1 MIKNY
6 DAILVV
12 GTRPNFIKAAPLLE
26 YFEENKIDTLF
37 IHTGQHKDK
46 SMSSNIFEDL
56 NIREPDIYLDTP
68 TTNMNKQT
76 TYIVDK
82 LDTLFDTNKSKY
94 VGVFGDV
101 TSTLAAAISTKN
113 KKMELF
119 HVESGLRSR
128 NMDMPEERN
137 RIMVDSISD
146 YLFAPSDDAVDNLN
160 SENLSAKYIGNV
172 GNIMIDTL
180 EKNLEK
186 ILQSSDQIKEKLNIN
201 GKYFVVT
208 IHRPSNL
215 SDENLAK
222 IFAGLKEFSNEY
234 QIVLPAHPRLKK
246 YINDNNVKH
255 ENIFILNPLS
265 YIDFLG
271 LVSSSDLV
279 LTDSGG
285 LQEETTHLN
294 VKCLTL
300 RNETERPITVTEGTN
315 KVIGIETEK
324 IIYEINNTI
333 QSKLSKGTEIKFW
346 DGKTS
351 ERIYKELYEQI

>member
-6 DAILVV
+6 DSILVV

-26 YFEENKIDTLF
+26 YFEENNVNTLF

-46 SMSSNIFEDL
+46 SMSSNIFDDL
-56 NIREPDIYLDTP
+56 NIRQPDIYLDTP
-68 TTNMNKQT
+68 TTNINKQT

-82 LDTLFDTNKSKY
+82 LDTLFDTNKAKY

-119 HVESGLRSR
+119 HVEAGLRSR
-128 NMDMPEERN
+128 NMEMPEERN

-146 YLFAPSDDAVDNLN
+146 YLFAPSDDAVDNLK
-160 SENLSAKYIGNV
+160 SENLSAKYIENV

-180 EKNLEK
+180 QKNLTR
-186 ILQSSDQIKEKLNIN
+186 ILQSSDQIKDKLNIKD
-201 GKYFVVT
+201 KYFVVT

-215 SDENLAK
+215 TDENLEK
-222 IFAGLKEFSNEY
+222 IFLGLKEFTNEY
-234 QIVLPAHPRLKK
+234 QIILPAHPRLKK
-246 YINDNNVKH
+246 YIIDNEVEH
-255 ENIFILNPLS
+255 GNILVLNPLS
-265 YIDFLG
+265 YIEFLG

-285 LQEETTHLN
+285 LQEETTYLN

-300 RNETERPITVTEGTN
+300 RNETERPITVSQGTN
-315 KVIGIETEK
+315 KVIGVDTEN
-324 IIYEINNTI
+324 IIYEINTTI
-333 QSKLSKGTEIKFW
+333 ESKLSKGKEIKFW

-351 ERIYKELYEQI
+351 ERIFKELYE

>member
-6 DAILVV
+6 DSILVV

-26 YFEENKIDTLF
+26 YFEENNVNTLF

-46 SMSSNIFEDL
+46 SMSSNIFDDL
-56 NIREPDIYLDTP
+56 NIRQPDIYLDTP
-68 TTNMNKQT
+68 TTNINKQT

-82 LDTLFDTNKSKY
+82 LDTLFDTNKAKY

-113 KKMELF
+113 KKMKLF
-119 HVESGLRSR
+119 HVEAGLRSR
-128 NMDMPEERN
+128 NMEMPEERN

-146 YLFAPSDDAVDNLN
+146 YLFAPSDDAVDNLK
-160 SENLSAKYIGNV
+160 SENLSAKYIENV

-180 EKNLEK
+180 QKNLTR
-186 ILQSSDQIKEKLNIN
+186 ILQSSDQIKDKLNIKD
-201 GKYFVVT
+201 KYFVVT

-215 SDENLAK
+215 TDENLEK
-222 IFAGLKEFSNEY
+222 IFLGLKEFTNEY
-234 QIVLPAHPRLKK
+234 QIILPAHPRLKK
-246 YINDNNVKH
+246 YIIDNEVEH
-255 ENIFILNPLS
+255 GNILILNPLS
-265 YIDFLG
+265 YIEFLG

-285 LQEETTHLN
+285 LQEETTYLN

-300 RNETERPITVTEGTN
+300 RNETERPITVSQGTN
-315 KVIGIETEK
+315 KVIGVDTEN
-324 IIYEINNTI
+324 IIYEINTTI
-333 QSKLSKGTEIKFW
+333 ESKLSKGKEIKFW

-351 ERIYKELYEQI
+351 QRIFKELYE

>member
-26 YFEENKIDTLF
+26 YFEENNVNTLF

-46 SMSSNIFEDL
+46 SMSSNIFDDL
-56 NIREPDIYLDTP
+56 NIRQPDIYLDTP
-68 TTNMNKQT
+68 TTNINKQT

-82 LDTLFDTNKSKY
+82 LDTLFDTNKAKY

-101 TSTLAAAISTKN
+101 TSTLAAAISAKN
-113 KKMELF
+113 KKMKLF
-119 HVESGLRSR
+119 HVEAGLRSR
-128 NMDMPEERN
+128 NMEMPEERN

-146 YLFAPSDDAVDNLN
+146 YLFAPSDDAVDNLK
-160 SENLSAKYIGNV
+160 SENLSAKYIENV

-180 EKNLEK
+180 QKNLTR
-186 ILQSSDQIKEKLNIN
+186 ILQSSGQIKDKLNIKD
-201 GKYFVVT
+201 KYFVVT

-215 SDENLAK
+215 TDENLEK
-222 IFAGLKEFSNEY
+222 IFLGLKEFTSEY
-234 QIVLPAHPRLKK
+234 QIILPAHPRLKK
-246 YINDNNVKH
+246 YINDNEVEH
-255 ENIFILNPLS
+255 GNILILNPLS
-265 YIDFLG
+265 YIEFLG

-285 LQEETTHLN
+285 LQEETTYLN

-300 RNETERPITVTEGTN
+300 RNETERPITVSQGTN
-315 KVIGIETEK
+315 KVIGVDTEN
-324 IIYEINNTI
+324 IIYEINTTI
-333 QSKLSKGTEIKFW
+333 ESKLSKGKEIKFW

-351 ERIYKELYEQI
+351 ERIFKELYE

>member
-6 DAILVV
+6 DSILVV

-26 YFEENKIDTLF
+26 YFEENNVNTLF

-46 SMSSNIFEDL
+46 SMSSNIFDDL
-56 NIREPDIYLDTP
+56 NIRQPDIYLDTP
-68 TTNMNKQT
+68 TTNINKQT

-82 LDTLFDTNKSKY
+82 LDTLFDTNKAKY

-113 KKMELF
+113 KKMQLF
-119 HVESGLRSR
+119 HVEAGLRSR
-128 NMDMPEERN
+128 NMEMPEERN

-146 YLFAPSDDAVDNLN
+146 YLFAPSDDAVDNLK
-160 SENLSAKYIGNV
+160 SENLSAKYIENV

-180 EKNLEK
+180 QKNLTR
-186 ILQSSDQIKEKLNIN
+186 ILQSSDQIKDKLNIKD
-201 GKYFVVT
+201 KYFVVT

-215 SDENLAK
+215 TDENLEK
-222 IFAGLKEFSNEY
+222 IFLGLKEFTNEY
-234 QIVLPAHPRLKK
+234 QIILPAHPRLKK
-246 YINDNNVKH
+246 YIIDNEVEH
-255 ENIFILNPLS
+255 GNILILNPLS
-265 YIDFLG
+265 YIEFLG

-285 LQEETTHLN
+285 LQEETTYLN

-300 RNETERPITVTEGTN
+300 RNETERPITVSQGTN
-315 KVIGIETEK
+315 KVIGVDTEN
-324 IIYEINNTI
+324 IIYEINTTI
-333 QSKLSKGTEIKFW
+333 ESKLSKGKEIKFW

-351 ERIYKELYEQI
+351 ERIFKELYE

>member
-6 DAILVV
+6 DSILVV

-26 YFEENKIDTLF
+26 YFEENNVNTLF

-46 SMSSNIFEDL
+46 SMSSNIFDDL
-56 NIREPDIYLDTP
+56 NIRQPDIYLDTP
-68 TTNMNKQT
+68 TTNINKQT

-82 LDTLFDTNKSKY
+82 LDTLFDTNKAKY

-113 KKMELF
+113 KKMKLF
-119 HVESGLRSR
+119 HVEAGLRSR
-128 NMDMPEERN
+128 NMEMPEERN

-146 YLFAPSDDAVDNLN
+146 YLFAPSDDAVDNLK
-160 SENLSAKYIGNV
+160 SENLSAKYIENV

-180 EKNLEK
+180 QKNLTR
-186 ILQSSDQIKEKLNIN
+186 ILQSSDQIKDKLNIKD
-201 GKYFVVT
+201 KYFVVT

-215 SDENLAK
+215 TDENLEK
-222 IFAGLKEFSNEY
+222 IFLGLKEFTNEY
-234 QIVLPAHPRLKK
+234 QIILPAHPRLKK
-246 YINDNNVKH
+246 YIIDNEVEH
-255 ENIFILNPLS
+255 GNILILNPLS
-265 YIDFLG
+265 YIEFLG

-285 LQEETTHLN
+285 LQEETTYLN

-300 RNETERPITVTEGTN
+300 RNETERPITVSQGTN
-315 KVIGIETEK
+315 KVIGVDTEN
-324 IIYEINNTI
+324 IIYEINTAI
-333 QSKLSKGTEIKFW
+333 ESKLSKGKEIKFW

-351 ERIYKELYEQI
+351 ERIFKELYE

>member
-6 DAILVV
+6 DSILVV

-26 YFEENKIDTLF
+26 YFEENNVNTLF

-46 SMSSNIFEDL
+46 SMSSNIFDDL
-56 NIREPDIYLDTP
+56 NIRQPDIYLDTP
-68 TTNMNKQT
+68 TTNINKQT

-82 LDTLFDTNKSKY
+82 LDTLFDTNKAKY

-113 KKMELF
+113 KKMKLF
-119 HVESGLRSR
+119 HVEAGLRSR
-128 NMDMPEERN
+128 NMEMPEERN

-146 YLFAPSDDAVDNLN
+146 YLFAPSDDAVDNLK
-160 SENLSAKYIGNV
+160 SENLSAKYIENV

-180 EKNLEK
+180 QKNLTR
-186 ILQSSDQIKEKLNIN
+186 ILQSSDQIKDKLNIKD
-201 GKYFVVT
+201 KYFVVT

-215 SDENLAK
+215 TDENLEK
-222 IFAGLKEFSNEY
+222 IFLGLKEFTNEY
-234 QIVLPAHPRLKK
+234 QIILPAHPRLKK
-246 YINDNNVKH
+246 YIIDNEVEH
-255 ENIFILNPLS
+255 GNILILNPLS
-265 YIDFLG
+265 YIEFLG

-285 LQEETTHLN
+285 LQEETTYLN

-300 RNETERPITVTEGTN
+300 RNETERPITVSQGTN
-315 KVIGIETEK
+315 KVIGVDTEN
-324 IIYEINNTI
+324 IIYEINTTI
-333 QSKLSKGTEIKFW
+333 ESKLSKGKEIKFW

>member
-26 YFEENKIDTLF
+26 YFEENNVNTLF

-46 SMSSNIFEDL
+46 SMSSNIFDDL
-56 NIREPDIYLDTP
+56 NIRQPDIYLDTP
-68 TTNMNKQT
+68 TTNINKQT

-82 LDTLFDTNKSKY
+82 LDTLFDTNKAKY

-113 KKMELF
+113 KKMKLF
-119 HVESGLRSR
+119 HVEAGLRSR
-128 NMDMPEERN
+128 NMEMPEERN

-146 YLFAPSDDAVDNLN
+146 YLFAPSDDAVDNLK
-160 SENLSAKYIGNV
+160 SENLSAKYIENV

-180 EKNLEK
+180 QKNLTR
-186 ILQSSDQIKEKLNIN
+186 ILQSSDQIKDKLNIKD
-201 GKYFVVT
+201 KYFVVT

-215 SDENLAK
+215 TDENLEK
-222 IFAGLKEFSNEY
+222 IFLGLKEFTNEY
-234 QIVLPAHPRLKK
+234 QIILPAHPRLKK
-246 YINDNNVKH
+246 YIIDNEVEH
-255 ENIFILNPLS
+255 GNILILNPLS
-265 YIDFLG
+265 YIEFLG

-285 LQEETTHLN
+285 LQEETTYLN

-300 RNETERPITVTEGTN
+300 RNETERPITVSQGTN
-315 KVIGIETEK
+315 KVIGVDTEN
-324 IIYEINNTI
+324 IIYEINTTI
-333 QSKLSKGTEIKFW
+333 ESKLSKGKEIKFW

-351 ERIYKELYEQI
+351 ERIFKELYE

>member
-6 DAILVV
+6 DSILVV

-26 YFEENKIDTLF
+26 YFEENNVNTLF

-46 SMSSNIFEDL
+46 SMSSNIFDDL
-56 NIREPDIYLDTP
+56 NIRQPDIYLDTP
-68 TTNMNKQT
+68 TTNINKQT

-82 LDTLFDTNKSKY
+82 LDTLFDTNKAKY

-113 KKMELF
+113 KKMRLF
-119 HVESGLRSR
+119 HVEAGLRSR
-128 NMDMPEERN
+128 NMEMPEERN

-146 YLFAPSDDAVDNLN
+146 YLFAPSDDAVDNLK
-160 SENLSAKYIGNV
+160 SENLSAKYIENV

-180 EKNLEK
+180 QKNLTR
-186 ILQSSDQIKEKLNIN
+186 ILQSSDQIKDKLNIKD
-201 GKYFVVT
+201 KYFVVT

-215 SDENLAK
+215 TDENLEK
-222 IFAGLKEFSNEY
+222 IFLGLKEFTDEY
-234 QIVLPAHPRLKK
+234 QIILPAHPRLKK
-246 YINDNNVKH
+246 YIIDNEVEH
-255 ENIFILNPLS
+255 GNILILNPLS
-265 YIDFLG
+265 YIEFLG

-285 LQEETTHLN
+285 LQEETTYLN

-300 RNETERPITVTEGTN
+300 RNETERPITVSQGTN
-315 KVIGIETEK
+315 KVIGVDTEN
-324 IIYEINNTI
+324 IIYEINTTI
-333 QSKLSKGTEIKFW
+333 ESKLSKLSLIH
-346 DGKTS
+346 
-351 ERIYKELYEQI
+351 I

>member
-6 DAILVV
+6 DSILVV

-26 YFEENKIDTLF
+26 YFEENNVNTLF

-46 SMSSNIFEDL
+46 SMSSNIFDDL
-56 NIREPDIYLDTP
+56 NIRQPDIYLDTP
-68 TTNMNKQT
+68 TTNINKQT

-82 LDTLFDTNKSKY
+82 LDTLFDTNKAKY

-113 KKMELF
+113 KKMKLF
-119 HVESGLRSR
+119 HVEAGLRSR
-128 NMDMPEERN
+128 NMEMPEERN

-146 YLFAPSDDAVDNLN
+146 YLFAPSDDAVDNLK
-160 SENLSAKYIGNV
+160 SENLSAIYIENV

-180 EKNLEK
+180 QKNLTR
-186 ILQSSDQIKEKLNIN
+186 ILQSSDQIKDKLNIKD
-201 GKYFVVT
+201 KYFVVT

-215 SDENLAK
+215 TDENLEK
-222 IFAGLKEFSNEY
+222 IFLGLKEFTNEY
-234 QIVLPAHPRLKK
+234 QIILPAHPRLKK
-246 YINDNNVKH
+246 YIIDNEVEH
-255 ENIFILNPLS
+255 GNILILNPLS
-265 YIDFLG
+265 YIEFLG

-285 LQEETTHLN
+285 LQEETTYLN

-300 RNETERPITVTEGTN
+300 RNETERPITVSQGTN
-315 KVIGIETEK
+315 KVIGVDTEN
-324 IIYEINNTI
+324 IIYEINTTI
-333 QSKLSKGTEIKFW
+333 ESKLSKGKEIKFW

-351 ERIYKELYEQI
+351 ERIFKELYE

>member
-26 YFEENKIDTLF
+26 YFEKNNVNTLF

-46 SMSSNIFEDL
+46 SMSSNIFDDL
-56 NIREPDIYLDTP
+56 NIRQPDIYLDTP
-68 TTNMNKQT
+68 TTNINKQT

-82 LDTLFDTNKSKY
+82 LDTLFDTNKAKY

-119 HVESGLRSR
+119 HVEAGLRSR
-128 NMDMPEERN
+128 NMEMPEERN

-146 YLFAPSDDAVDNLN
+146 YLFAPSDDAVDNLK
-160 SENLSAKYIGNV
+160 SENLSAKYIENV

-180 EKNLEK
+180 QKNLTR
-186 ILQSSDQIKEKLNIN
+186 ILQSSSQIKHKLNIKD
-201 GKYFVVT
+201 KYFVVT

-215 SDENLAK
+215 SDENLEK
-222 IFAGLKEFSNEY
+222 IFLGLKEFTTEY
-234 QIVLPAHPRLKK
+234 QIILPAHPRLKK
-246 YINDNNVKH
+246 YIIDNDVEH
-255 ENIFILNPLS
+255 GNIFILNPLS
-265 YIDFLG
+265 YIEFLG

-285 LQEETTHLN
+285 LQEETTYLN

-300 RNETERPITVTEGTN
+300 RNETERPITVSQGTN
-315 KVIGIETEK
+315 KVIGVDTEN
-324 IIYEINNTI
+324 IIYEINTTI
-333 QSKLSKGTEIKFW
+333 ESKLSKGKEIKFW

-351 ERIYKELYEQI
+351 QRIFKELYE

>member
-6 DAILVV
+6 DSILVV

-26 YFEENKIDTLF
+26 YFEENNVNTLF

-46 SMSSNIFEDL
+46 SMSSNIFDDL
-56 NIREPDIYLDTP
+56 NIRQPDIYLDTP
-68 TTNMNKQT
+68 TTNINKQT

-82 LDTLFDTNKSKY
+82 LDTLFDTNKAKY

-119 HVESGLRSR
+119 HVEAGLRSR
-128 NMDMPEERN
+128 NMEMPEERN

-146 YLFAPSDDAVDNLN
+146 YLFAPSDDAVDNLK
-160 SENLSAKYIGNV
+160 SENLSAIYIENV

-180 EKNLEK
+180 QKNLTR
-186 ILQSSDQIKEKLNIN
+186 ILQSSDQIKDKLNIKD
-201 GKYFVVT
+201 KYFVVT

-215 SDENLAK
+215 TDENLEK
-222 IFAGLKEFSNEY
+222 IFLGLKEFTNEY
-234 QIVLPAHPRLKK
+234 QIILPAHPRLKK
-246 YINDNNVKH
+246 YIIDNEVEH
-255 ENIFILNPLS
+255 GNILILNPLS
-265 YIDFLG
+265 YIEFLG

-285 LQEETTHLN
+285 LQEETTYLN

-300 RNETERPITVTEGTN
+300 RNETERPITVSQGTN
-315 KVIGIETEK
+315 KVIGVDTEN
-324 IIYEINNTI
+324 IIYEINTTI
-333 QSKLSKGTEIKFW
+333 ESKLSKGKEIKFW

-351 ERIYKELYEQI
+351 ERIFKELYE

>member
-6 DAILVV
+6 DSILVV

-26 YFEENKIDTLF
+26 YFEENNVNTLF

-46 SMSSNIFEDL
+46 SMSSNIFDDL
-56 NIREPDIYLDTP
+56 NIRQPDIYLDTP
-68 TTNMNKQT
+68 TTNINKQT

-82 LDTLFDTNKSKY
+82 LDTLFNTNKAKY

-113 KKMELF
+113 KKMKLF
-119 HVESGLRSR
+119 HVEAGLRSR
-128 NMDMPEERN
+128 NMEMPEERN

-146 YLFAPSDDAVDNLN
+146 YLFAPSDDAVDNLK
-160 SENLSAKYIGNV
+160 SENLSAKYIENV

-180 EKNLEK
+180 QKNLTR
-186 ILQSSDQIKEKLNIN
+186 ILQSSDQIKDKLNIKD
-201 GKYFVVT
+201 KYFVVT

-215 SDENLAK
+215 TDENLEK
-222 IFAGLKEFSNEY
+222 IFLGLKEFTNEY
-234 QIVLPAHPRLKK
+234 QIILPAHPRLKK
-246 YINDNNVKH
+246 YIIDNEVEH
-255 ENIFILNPLS
+255 GNILILNPLS
-265 YIDFLG
+265 YIEFLG

-285 LQEETTHLN
+285 LQEETTYLN

-300 RNETERPITVTEGTN
+300 RNETERPITVSQGTN
-315 KVIGIETEK
+315 KVIGVDTEN
-324 IIYEINNTI
+324 IIYEINTTI
-333 QSKLSKGTEIKFW
+333 ESKLSKGKEIKFW

-351 ERIYKELYEQI
+351 ERIFKELYE

>member
-6 DAILVV
+6 DSILVV

-26 YFEENKIDTLF
+26 YFEENNVNTLF

-46 SMSSNIFEDL
+46 SMSSNIFDDL
-56 NIREPDIYLDTP
+56 NIRQPDIYLDTP
-68 TTNMNKQT
+68 TTNINKQT

-82 LDTLFDTNKSKY
+82 LDTLFDTNKAKY

-113 KKMELF
+113 KKMKLF
-119 HVESGLRSR
+119 HVEAGLRSR
-128 NMDMPEERN
+128 NMEMPEERN

-146 YLFAPSDDAVDNLN
+146 YLFAPSDDAVDNLK
-160 SENLSAKYIGNV
+160 SENLSAQYIENV

-180 EKNLEK
+180 QKNLTR
-186 ILQSSDQIKEKLNIN
+186 ILQSSDQIKDKLNIKD
-201 GKYFVVT
+201 KYFVVT

-215 SDENLAK
+215 TDENLEK
-222 IFAGLKEFSNEY
+222 IFLGLKEFTNEY
-234 QIVLPAHPRLKK
+234 QIILPAHPRLKK
-246 YINDNNVKH
+246 YIIDNEVEH
-255 ENIFILNPLS
+255 GNILILNPLS
-265 YIDFLG
+265 YIEFLG

-285 LQEETTHLN
+285 LQEETTYLN

-300 RNETERPITVTEGTN
+300 RNETERPITVSQGTN
-315 KVIGIETEK
+315 KVIGVDTEN
-324 IIYEINNTI
+324 IIYEINTTI
-333 QSKLSKGTEIKFW
+333 ESKLSKGKEIKFW

-351 ERIYKELYEQI
+351 ERIFKELYE